1 MGTNVPIGGL
11 QLLPW
16 PIQFIVVTA
25 IVHPYDQ
32 CLNSNN
38 KLVLLFHGL
47 LIGTVHCCLTERLIV
62 RTHLLYDII
71 FLCTL
76 IHALTHVDLV
86 LLFFFLSVLLYAPS
100 QALNIVKTTSFFFIL
115 FSS

>member
-1 MGTNVPIGGL
+1 MATDVRIGGL

-38 KLVLLFHGL
+38 KLLDSTRVS
-47 LIGTVHCCLTERLIV
+47 I
-62 RTHLLYDII
+62 
-71 FLCTL
+71 
-76 IHALTHVDLV
+76 
-86 LLFFFLSVLLYAPS
+86 P
-100 QALNIVKTTSFFFIL
+100 
-115 FSS
+115 FSSNDVALLCFNSFQLGITCVGIPFSSNDVALLCFNSFQLGSTL